1 MTAHDDA
8 VKRELARQ
16 RINADAREL
25 LRVELREREAAQL
38 RVPESRLDLADELL
52 IPEQPTVWRIQD
64 LLPMDTNLTVAAQFK
79 TGKTTLMLNLMR
91 SLVDG
96 EPFLGEFAVHRV
108 DGRVAYWNFE
118 LNETMWRRWARD
130 VDMHKLDRASV
141 NHVAGYH
148 IDLRTEVGADY
159 AAEWL
164 RQRDTEVW
172 ILDPFHSAFDGDENS
187 NSEVRDWLRAV
198 EQIGSRAELRQIV
211 MPVHTGR
218 AKADEGA
225 ERARGATR
233 LDDWTDV
240 RWTYT
245 AENGVRFLA
254 ASGRDVDFNVGALA
268 YDPGSRRLAYGTGKS
283 RTETRRDDFAAHI
296 EHLAEVVRE
305 IAVEQPGLN
314 VEQLRNAMRERG
326 EHMQRSDANA
336 ASECAERKSWVQVK
350 RGPNNSKLHYPPGL

>member
-1 MTAHDDA
+1 MTAHDEA
-8 VKRELARQ
+8 VQ
-16 RINADAREL
+16 RDLRALRVRADAHAL
-25 LRVELREREAAQL
+25 LRVEQREREAAQL
-38 RVPESRLDLADELL
+38 RAPESRLDLADELE
-52 IPEQPTVWRIQD
+52 IPEQPTRWRIAD
-64 LLPMDTNLTVAAQFK
+64 LLPMDTNLTVAVQFK

-96 EPFLGEFAVHRV
+96 EPFLGEFDVHRV
-108 DGRVAYWNFE
+108 DGRVGYWNFE
-118 LNETMWRRWARD
+118 LNEDMWRRWARD
-130 VDMHKLDRASV
+130 VDIHKLDRASV
-141 NHVAGYH
+141 LPLAGYH

-164 RQRDTEVW
+164 RGRDTEVW
-172 ILDPFHSAFDGDENS
+172 FLDPFHSAFDGDENS

-198 EQIGSRAELRQIV
+198 EQIASRSGVQQIV

-245 AENGVRFLA
+245 TDNGARFLA

-268 YDPGSRRLAYGTGKS
+268 YDPGSRRLVYGTGKS
-283 RTETRRDDFAAHI
+283 RAETRRDG
-296 EHLAEVVRE
+296 LAERALTVIVGAGPGGISTTDVKTAIGVGRDTPLDRILRDRGDVIE
-305 IAVEQPGLN
+305 SLPLVPRGMKWRALAHVGQPWK
-314 VEQLRNAMRERG
+314 ET
-326 EHMQRSDANA
+326 
-336 ASECAERKSWVQVK
+336 K
-350 RGPNNSKLHYPPGL
+350 